1 VASRLWVEPVILEG
15 SVVRL
20 EPQSIDHLP
29 GLTAIGLDGE
39 LWRWTLNVNQ
49 TPGEMRGY
57 VEKALAAAEEGTEVP
72 FAIVERSS
80 RRVIGSTRF
89 LSIDPHHR
97 RLEIGYTW
105 IAPAWQ
111 RTAVNTEAKLLL
123 LTHAFNALG
132 ALRVEFKTDS
142 LNEKSRAALLGIGA
156 KEEGTLRNHMV
167 TDTGRRRH
175 SVYFSVI
182 EEEWP
187 QVRQHLEARL
197 TRINAQAQADA
208 DAAAAAAAA
217 APQEPTDAN
226 PGIEMDASEP

>member
-20 EPQSIDHLP
+20 EPLSIDHLP

-197 TRINAQAQADA
+197 TRINAQAQAAA